1 MKIIRLI
8 LIFIFAASVFTFA
21 QEGLVKSYFGGD
33 TLKSEI
39 TYSNNIREGAAKF
52 YYRNGN
58 LKEELN
64 YVNGKVDGLVKE
76 YYPTGKIK
84 ETYVIEDGR
93 RNGPASLFDTA
104 GVYIKDINY
113 TQGKIEKKKNY
124 FDEEQP
130 AKPVASKENDK
141 KDFIQVSQNL
151 LKKGE
156 KVTPG
161 VPEVKEEKALKSDPA
176 YYLTAEVMPEPV
188 GGMKKIMDKL
198 VYPENAQEDGIE
210 GTVKILA
217 FIDESGEV
225 THAEIVQ
232 GIGHGC
238 DQAAKIAVFY
248 TKFKP
253 GLLKGKPVNVQ
264 MIIPIEFKLKEKKKH
279 SSFWDIF

>member
-1 MKIIRLI
+1 MKIFILTLLI
-8 LIFIFAASVFTFA
+8 ISSASVLIFA
-21 QEGLVKSYFGGD
+21 QDGTVKSYYGGD

-39 TYSNNIREGAAKF
+39 NFSNNIREGAAKF

-76 YYPTGKIK
+76 YYPSGKIK
-84 ETYVIEDGR
+84 KTYVIENGM
-93 RNGPASLFDTA
+93 RNGPASLFDTS
-104 GVYIKDINY
+104 GVYIKDLKY
-113 TQGKIEKKKNY
+113 AQGKLVKRKNTFEEKEPDKI
-124 FDEEQP
+124 
-130 AKPVASKENDK
+130 AASKQSRT
-141 KDFIQVSQNL
+141 KDFIKVSQNL

-156 KVTPG
+156 ETSHSVPQVT
-161 VPEVKEEKALKSDPA
+161 EEKALKSDPA

-188 GGMKKIMDKL
+188 GGMKKIMNKL
-198 VYPENAQEDGIE
+198 VYPEKAKEDGIQ
-210 GTVKILA
+210 GTVKVLA
-217 FIDESGEV
+217 FIDEDGEV
-225 THAEIVQ
+225 THAEVVQ

-238 DQAAKIAVFY
+238 DQSAKIAVFY

-264 MIIPIEFKLKEKKKH
+264 MVIPVEFKLKEKKKN